1 MIKELTKQLE
11 ELQIKNDNLTKINVE
26 LTKQLEELTKNN
38 VDLTKKLANFTKID
52 NKPTINWTK
61 NKLITFCK
69 ENNISGYS
77 NSNKTKLLELIH
89 SKQNIVKGQLSSING
104 NIYEKKIHNIIKN
117 TLLNNKQFNTQNQ
130 NDLGNSTNKCDILCN
145 FLKEQDIGIEIKSYN
160 TPDWMQFSINYLNN
174 KWQTKTNNKIIDD
187 LIQNINLYNGKIPS
201 FISKHITYNEWSK
214 EKHNFKDVY
223 LDIPN
228 DTIRKLYYEKGCKYI
243 QINYG
248 YGLYHLENDICAFNV
263 PIFEIK
269 QELRIRIKVH
279 STKLQNGYCSLSI
292 TASCKPKNIKDL
304 PISNYSLDNI
314 DKLPNNLIYKI
325 NNVSPLRYP
334 GGKTKA
340 CNKLYDILTTYFD
353 LSKFKTIIS
362 PFFGGGSFEFHLQN
376 TFPNLHIIAND
387 KFTPLYNFWNT
398 CNDNKDRLCKEL
410 YPYINTITKNKFQ
423 DLRNKILT
431 ETDPLKQSI
440 MFFII
445 NRCSFS
451 GATLSGG
458 FSLESSTKRFTT
470 TSIER
475 ISKLNLDRLTI
486 TNMDFEEFLKNNN
499 SIIFLDPPYY
509 LESKSNLYGNNG
521 DLHEHF
527 DHIKLHKCLSNKN
540 NWIMTYNNCN
550 YIRDLYKNYKI
561 IETDWN
567 YGMNK
572 SKKSNEIVIICYN

>member
-1 MIKELTKQLE
+1 MIEELTKQLE
-11 ELQIKNDNLTKINVE
+11 DLQIKNDNLTK
-26 LTKQLEELTKNN
+26 T
-38 VDLTKKLANFTKID
+38 D
-52 NKPTINWTK
+52 NKPNINWSK
-61 NKLITFCK
+61 NKLITYCK
-69 ENNISGYS
+69 EHNISGYS
-77 NSNKTKLLELIH
+77 NCNKTKLLELIH
-89 SKQNIVKGQLSSING
+89 SKQH
-104 NIYEKKIHNIIKN
+104 Y
-117 TLLNNKQFNTQNQ
+117 F
-130 NDLGNSTNKCDILCN
+130 
-145 FLKEQDIGIEIKSYN
+145 
-160 TPDWMQFSINYLNN
+160 
-174 KWQTKTNNKIIDD
+174 
-187 LIQNINLYNGKIPS
+187 
-201 FISKHITYNEWSK
+201 
-214 EKHNFKDVY
+214 
-223 LDIPN
+223 
-228 DTIRKLYYEKGCKYI
+228 
-243 QINYG
+243 
-248 YGLYHLENDICAFNV
+248 
-263 PIFEIK
+263 
-269 QELRIRIKVH
+269 
-279 STKLQNGYCSLSI
+279 
-292 TASCKPKNIKDL
+292 
-304 PISNYSLDNI
+304 
-314 DKLPNNLIYKI
+314 I
-325 NNVSPLRYP
+325 NNISPLRYP

-353 LSKFKTIIS
+353 LSKFTTIIS

-376 TFPNLHIIAND
+376 TFPNLQIIAND
-387 KFTPLYNFWNT
+387 KFTPLYNFWKT
-398 CNDNKDRLCKEL
+398 CKDNNDTLCKEL

-486 TNMDFEEFLKNNN
+486 TNMDFEEFLQNKN
-499 SIIFLDPPYY
+499 SLIFLDPPYY

-527 DHIKLHKCLSNKN
+527 DHIKLHRCLSNKN

>member
-1 MIKELTKQLE
+1 MDAI
-11 ELQIKNDNLTKINVE
+11 
-26 LTKQLEELTKNN
+26 
-38 VDLTKKLANFTKID
+38 
-52 NKPTINWTK
+52 
-61 NKLITFCK
+61 
-69 ENNISGYS
+69 
-77 NSNKTKLLELIH
+77 
-89 SKQNIVKGQLSSING
+89 
-104 NIYEKKIHNIIKN
+104 
-117 TLLNNKQFNTQNQ
+117 
-130 NDLGNSTNKCDILCN
+130 
-145 FLKEQDIGIEIKSYN
+145 
-160 TPDWMQFSINYLNN
+160 SINYLNN

-292 TASCKPKNIKDL
+292 TASCKPKNIKNL

-334 GGKTKA
+334 GGKSKA
-340 CNKLYDILTTYFD
+340 CNELYDILTTYFD

-398 CNDNKDRLCKEL
+398 CKHNKDRLCKEL

-423 DLRNKILT
+423 DLRNKIVT

-458 FSLESSTKRFTT
+458 FSLESSTKD
-470 TSIER
+470 
-475 ISKLNLDRLTI
+475 LQQRLLK
-486 TNMDFEEFLKNNN
+486 EFLN
-499 SIIFLDPPYY
+499 
-509 LESKSNLYGNNG
+509 
-521 DLHEHF
+521 
-527 DHIKLHKCLSNKN
+527 
-540 NWIMTYNNCN
+540 
-550 YIRDLYKNYKI
+550 
-561 IETDWN
+561 
-567 YGMNK
+567 
-572 SKKSNEIVIICYN
+572 